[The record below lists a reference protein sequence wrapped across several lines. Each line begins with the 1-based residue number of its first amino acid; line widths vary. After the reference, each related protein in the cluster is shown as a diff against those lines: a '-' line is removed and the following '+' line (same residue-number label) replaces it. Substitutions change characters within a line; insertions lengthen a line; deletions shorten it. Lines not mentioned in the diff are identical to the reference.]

1 MASFFDFSIDTPK
14 ESVLQSQKEPDPHVI
29 IIDRNM
35 EEKGMRVTNFD
46 RWLIAIIIAIIFFI
60 LALPFVFG
68 LTNKVTKVIG
78 VNTVTSNGGPSLVG
92 VILHAVIFLILIR
105 LLMH

>member
-1 MASFFDFSIDTPK
+1 MASFFDFGSSSLGTLSPSLEK
-14 ESVLQSQKEPDPHVI
+14 ESDPHVI

-46 RWLIAIIIAIIFFI
+46 RWLIAVIIAIIFFI

-68 LTNKVTKVIG
+68 LTNKATKLMG
-78 VNTVTSNGGPSLVG
+78 FTTVTAEGTPNLVG
-92 VILHAVIFLILIR
+92 VIIHTIIFLILIR

>member
-1 MASFFDFSIDTPK
+1 MASFLDENSRRK
-14 ESVLQSQKEPDPHVI
+14 SNSREVEEKDPHVI

-46 RWLIAIIIAIIFFI
+46 RWLISIIIATIFFI
-60 LALPFVFG
+60 LALPFIFG
-68 LTNKVTKVIG
+68 MTNKVTKVVG
-78 VNTVTSNGGPSLVG
+78 LNTITENGTPSLLG
-92 VILHAVIFLILIR
+92 VFIHAIIFLILIR

>member
-1 MASFFDFSIDTPK
+1 MANFFDLKSGDVSADSSRK
-14 ESVLQSQKEPDPHVI
+14 EADPQVI
-29 IIDRNM
+29 IIDRNI

-46 RWLIAIIIAIIFFI
+46 RWIIAVIITIIFFI

-68 LTNKVTKVIG
+68 LSNKVTRLVG
-78 VNTVTSNGGPSLVG
+78 VNTVNEMGVPSLVG
-92 VILHAVIFLILIR
+92 IFIHTIIFLILIR